1 MLGDTLLK
9 MVSVVTPED
18 VKQLKVA
25 GHADEVKALLD
36 YLERLAVS
44 WRWQFGGQSD
54 IQVWADIQIKLNE
67 LRAAL
72 REG

>member
-1 MLGDTLLK
+1 MLGDILLK

-18 VKQLKVA
+18 VKQLKGA
-25 GHADEVKALLD
+25 GYANEVKALLG
-36 YLERLAVS
+36 YLERVAVS

-54 IQVWADIQIKLNE
+54 IEVWADIQIKLNE

>member
-1 MLGDTLLK
+1 VLGDILLK

-18 VKQLKVA
+18 VKQLKGA
-25 GHADEVKALLD
+25 GYANEVKAVLG
-36 YLERLAVS
+36 YLERLVVS
-44 WRWQFGGQSD
+44 WRYQFGGKSD
-54 IQVWADIQIKLNE
+54 SRVWADIQIKFNE